1 MILIPQRVLSKSGI
15 FSYTV
20 KGKQLY
26 DAECS
31 LEEINPELFERI
43 EKIKVIITTITP
55 IIIEK
60 CFYEK
65 IIKPRIEIN
74 YLDSYSR
81 NLEHELKR
89 VKTSAFNYLRTN
101 LSNLFVFESSTEEVI
116 TSKIGK
122 ITYNMTKENNC
133 LTFDEVKNWFI
144 FPHPDYF
151 LLLTTYFD
159 IVLGSSDAL
168 VLFYSETRKLEEFC
182 VIIFD
187 QIKKIRLLSGGA
199 LNIPIEKQY
208 IINNISDFQKRLDI
222 YPSLKITNSSK
233 TNLSLKINKSMT
245 FNEDK
250 HKTLTRLFTTVLR
263 NTLEHTKLQSEI
275 ELIINIKNNYV
286 TIELINQMK
295 TEEIE
300 FYKDPPLNSGTPM
313 VMISLLE
320 KVGGAL
326 RKFSKT
332 TDDKETFSTFFE
344 LPIEEPIVLENNY

>member
-1 MILIPQRVLSKSGI
+1 
-15 FSYTV
+15 
-20 KGKQLY
+20 
-26 DAECS
+26 
-31 LEEINPELFERI
+31 
-43 EKIKVIITTITP
+43 
-55 IIIEK
+55 
-60 CFYEK
+60 
-65 IIKPRIEIN
+65 
-74 YLDSYSR
+74 
-81 NLEHELKR
+81 
-89 VKTSAFNYLRTN
+89 
-101 LSNLFVFESSTEEVI
+101 
-116 TSKIGK
+116 
-122 ITYNMTKENNC
+122 
-133 LTFDEVKNWFI
+133 
-144 FPHPDYF
+144 
-151 LLLTTYFD
+151 
-159 IVLGSSDAL
+159 
-168 VLFYSETRKLEEFC
+168 
-182 VIIFD
+182 
-187 QIKKIRLLSGGA
+187 
-199 LNIPIEKQY
+199 
-208 IINNISDFQKRLDI
+208 
-222 YPSLKITNSSK
+222 
-233 TNLSLKINKSMT
+233 MT